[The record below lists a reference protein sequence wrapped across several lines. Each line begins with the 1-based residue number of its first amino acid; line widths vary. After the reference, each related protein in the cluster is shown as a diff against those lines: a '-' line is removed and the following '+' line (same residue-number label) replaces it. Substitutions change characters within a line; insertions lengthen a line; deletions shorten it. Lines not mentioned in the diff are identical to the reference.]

1 MQLTPLKQGVFS
13 TSDFFDISRL
23 AGITLVG
30 AALFLSGC
38 ADKGAKGPVPADNFD
53 LSHWK
58 IAVPTDDDKDGKVDS
73 VLPADMHAYQHPD
86 FFYLNEEGGMVFAAP
101 NLAATTPNSN
111 NTRSELRYMSRGK
124 NKKITTYDPGNNFAL
139 KSNDRADEYAS
150 IGGRMEATLSVDHVS
165 LNAGQNGGRSA
176 YAAVIGQIHAAKYKN
191 AEGGLGANGSGYGNE
206 PLKIVYKKW
215 PQHSSGSIYW
225 NYERNLAK
233 ADERRTDISYPVWG
247 NLWDNSRDPLET
259 GIKLGEEFSYVIDVT
274 GDIMTL
280 SFESARLGTVNYSIN
295 LADDVDANGNID
307 GKDNPQ
313 GYAQDALYFKAGVYN
328 QCTSRQRGRPDFKG
342 CPGSGD
348 WQQDRLDGNYAQTTF
363 SRLVVSETAEK

>member
-1 MQLTPLKQGVFS
+1 MC
-13 TSDFFDISRL
+13 IR
-23 AGITLVG
+23 
-30 AALFLSGC
+30 
-38 ADKGAKGPVPADNFD
+38 
-53 LSHWK
+53 
-58 IAVPTDDDKDGKVDS
+58 
-73 VLPADMHAYQHPD
+73 
-86 FFYLNEEGGMVFAAP
+86 
-101 NLAATTPNSN
+101 
-111 NTRSELRYMSRGK
+111 
-124 NKKITTYDPGNNFAL
+124 
-139 KSNDRADEYAS
+139 DR
-150 IGGRMEATLSVDHVS
+150 
-165 LNAGQNGGRSA
+165 
-176 YAAVIGQIHAAKYKN
+176 
-191 AEGGLGANGSGYGNE
+191 
-206 PLKIVYKKW
+206 
-215 PQHSSGSIYW
+215 SIYW

-363 SRLVVSETAEK
+363 SRLVVSDATQK